1 MNMMRSAGYEYIAAS
16 ANEEDGVEDLNL
28 AVDLEVGK
36 DNAPVVAAQVV
47 PAATT
52 TTSVSTE
59 EDELTWSDDFFA
71 DRTDVVAAFDFNQD
85 EYARSRNA
93 RTYWILSIGYSSFL
107 VLFLVFVVPYT
118 SFLIVTTMISAL
130 YFVALVVAVG
140 NQLKPVW
147 IPHLA
152 ITTTGV
158 RYVEPPEKECRF
170 LGSTV
175 HIPFENIE
183 AIEITRNGAASVVI
197 RTSSPLDWSD
207 YVVRGCAPR
216 GLPKNRRS
224 TMVAEGRDDIV
235 EDDRDCDGTRFE
247 IWYLVEPYRFKKL
260 VMSLKQ
266 QQQVAKLDK
275 REEDVALSSGG
286 VEALIFHG

>member
-1 MNMMRSAGYEYIAAS
+1 MAMLY
-16 ANEEDGVEDLNL
+16 V
-28 AVDLEVGK
+28 
-36 DNAPVVAAQVV
+36 Q
-47 PAATT
+47 
-52 TTSVSTE
+52 
-59 EDELTWSDDFFA
+59 
-71 DRTDVVAAFDFNQD
+71 
-85 EYARSRNA
+85 
-93 RTYWILSIGYSSFL
+93 
-107 VLFLVFVVPYT
+107 LFLT
-118 SFLIVTTMISAL
+118 
-130 YFVALVVAVG
+130 LVVASH
-140 NQLKPVW
+140 QQKPVW

-152 ITTTGV
+152 VTTTGV

-175 HIPFENIE
+175 HIPFEAIE
-183 AIEITRNGAASVVI
+183 AIEITSNGAASVVI

-235 EDDRDCDGTRFE
+235 EDDRHCDGTRFE